1 MQLHII
7 YIINYNNTHV
17 YTDRWMDKINGS
29 LTNFYHFHRI
39 VLHWYEEKVC
49 DRHPAYQ
56 MLYQTQVAL
65 RGELD
70 ETRMTK
76 RKVLFCIQN
85 FEKTKN
91 NMEKCYPLRRSANVN
106 RFLSDPILI
115 CRGMGLTTR
124 G

>member
-7 YIINYNNTHV
+7 YIINYNIHV

-29 LTNFYHFHRI
+29 LMNFYRFHRI

-49 DRHPAYQ
+49 DHHPVYQ

-65 RGELD
+65 REELD

-76 RKVLFCIQN
+76 RKVLYSVFRI
-85 FEKTKN
+85 FEKTK
-91 NMEKCYPLRRSANVN
+91 
-106 RFLSDPILI
+106 
-115 CRGMGLTTR
+115 
-124 G
+124 